1 MAIKTS
7 YVHRLINRK
16 SIKKAKYNPRKMDKA
31 EAQNLKHSLEEFGL
45 CEPLVFN
52 ERTGT
57 LVGGHQRLAIL
68 DKDHAT
74 KDYEIGVAVIDV
86 DLATEKRLNIWLNQS
101 AAQGSWDNK
110 LLNDLRMDLCV
121 PFNDFGFPEEE
132 SQYLEKLFSAHD
144 EQISKILDIANTAK
158 SAMKEEEQIQFNE
171 SPYVAPDILESM
183 QRDKVQKA
191 DEHNVLDTAR
201 ESITA
206 NHVEKYNKDKL
217 MIIFST
223 VEKKIHF
230 CDSVGIDFNL
240 DTWEI

>member
-7 YVHRLINRK
+7 YVHRIMNRK
-16 SIKKAKYNPRKMDKA
+16 DIKKAKYNPRKMDKS
-31 EAQNLKHSLEEFGL
+31 ERENLTHSMEEFGL

-68 DKDHAT
+68 DKDHDT

-110 LLNDLRMDLCV
+110 LLNEMRIDLCV

-132 SQYLEKLFSAHD
+132 VDYLNKLFSEHD
-144 EQISKILDIANTAK
+144 ENISKILDIANNVKKAAK
-158 SAMKEEEQIQFNE
+158 EEQIQFHEPAFVSPDVLNE
-171 SPYVAPDILESM
+171 M
-183 QRDKVQKA
+183 QRDKVEKTE
-191 DEHNVLDTAR
+191 EHNVLDAKR
-201 ESITA
+201 EKIYED
-206 NHVEKYNKDKL
+206 NLEKYNPIKL
-217 MIIFST
+217 TILFSSE
-223 VEKKIHF
+223 EKKIHF
-230 CDSVGIDFNL
+230 CEQLGIDFNS
-240 DTWEI
+240 DTWEL